1 MFTAV
6 ISNTVV
12 VISTII
18 TIYKPTISASKVVF
32 TVLTLFDRQNME
44 TSSPAI
50 LDLFTNALAYQRAP
64 HLPFLRVHAH
74 SRSFSRVVAGAV
86 CFVTPVSTVRHHVT
100 S

>member
-74 SRSFSRVVAGAV
+74 ATHSRSFSHYFRPPFYTQAL
-86 CFVTPVSTVRHHVT
+86 
-100 S
+100 